1 MAKRQ
6 RNPLKE
12 LVQGRMPGALPLFNE
27 FHLRRA
33 LGLIAEG
40 EIGRG
45 KLAKRLGLGEG
56 SARTVVKILM
66 AGGLIK
72 TSRRGCELTQKG
84 AATLKEYLGCAI
96 EVHSIEA
103 GKLALGKRAVAVLVR
118 RAGRK
123 VRYGIEQRDAALKAG
138 ATGATTIVYRAG
150 KLTAPAI
157 SDDVEKEFPQLAE
170 VILSIFKPKE
180 NDVIVI
186 GSADD
191 EIAAGMGAE
200 AAASTLED

>member
-1 MAKRQ
+1 M
-6 RNPLKE
+6 
-12 LVQGRMPGALPLFNE
+12 QGRVPGALPLFNE
-27 FHLRRA
+27 FHLRKA
-33 LGLIAEG
+33 LCLIAEG

-45 KLAKRLGLGEG
+45 RLAERLGLGEG
-56 SARTVVKILM
+56 SARTVVKILKT
-66 AGGLIK
+66 GGLIK
-72 TSRRGCELTQKG
+72 TSRRGCELTPKG
-84 AATLKEYLGCAI
+84 AALLKESRGCAI
-96 EVHSIEA
+96 EVHTIEA

-118 RAGRK
+118 RAGGK

-150 KLTAPAI
+150 KLSAPAI
-157 SDDVEKEFPQLAE
+157 SDDVEQEFPQLAE
-170 VILSIFKPKE
+170 IILLTFKPKE

-191 EIAAGMGAE
+191 EIAAEIGAE